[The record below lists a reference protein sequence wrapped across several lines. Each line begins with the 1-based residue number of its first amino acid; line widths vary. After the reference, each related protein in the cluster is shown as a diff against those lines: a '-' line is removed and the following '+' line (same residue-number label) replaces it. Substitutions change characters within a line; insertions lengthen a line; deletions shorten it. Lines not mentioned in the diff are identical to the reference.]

1 MGKKV
6 VLILAVVLLLF
17 GVVQPVGAQPSL
29 SINGQAAVLL
39 DAQSKQ
45 VLYENNK
52 DEKLPPASITKILTT
67 IMAIESGKLDET
79 VTIGP
84 NPPLLEGT
92 RVYLE
97 EGEKIKL
104 RELVIASLVNS
115 ANDAALAIAEYLG
128 GTEEKFAQAMNERAR
143 ELGARNSNFVNAH
156 GLSAENHYTTAYD
169 MGVIACYAMQN
180 ETFRE
185 IVKMKV
191 YDWEGQ
197 AWQTRLIN
205 KNEMLWSYKGANGIK
220 TGYTKEAKCTI
231 VASAARDGQEF
242 IAVVLG
248 SVGNNTWTDAEKVLD
263 YGFANFRKLQLAKP
277 DEVAARVQ
285 FDPEEKKELLL
296 ATGQELTVTVPLG
309 ANQKVESHVVLNPL
323 GKKVEKGQVSG
334 KMEYYVDGE
343 QVGSVD
349 LIARNSLVLS
359 SRPYFEYV
367 LFVIAGIYLCQIM
380 WRIYQRYRMGRR
392 YNLFASRRSSRY
404 YYR

>member
-6 VLILAVVLLLF
+6 VFILTVVLLLCW
-17 GVVQPVGAQPSL
+17 VVQPGWAQPSL

-39 DAQSKQ
+39 DANSKQ

-67 IMAIESGKLDET
+67 IMAIESGRLDET

-84 NPPLLEGT
+84 NPPRLEGT

-104 RELVIASLVNS
+104 RELVIASLVHS
-115 ANDAALAIAEYLG
+115 ANDAAMAIAEHLG
-128 GTEEKFAQAMNERAR
+128 GTEEKFALAMNERAR

-169 MGVIACYAMQN
+169 MGVISCYAMQN

-205 KNEMLWSYKGANGIK
+205 KNELLWSYKGANGMK

-248 SVGNNTWTDAEKVLD
+248 SVGNNTWADAEKVLD

-285 FDPEEKKELLL
+285 FAPEEKKELLL
-296 ATGQELTVTVPLG
+296 ATGQELTITVPLE
-309 ANQKVESHVVLNPL
+309 ANQQVESHVVLNPL

-380 WRIYQRYRMGRR
+380 WRIYKRYRLGRR
-392 YNLFASRRSSRY
+392 NNMFTSRRSSRY